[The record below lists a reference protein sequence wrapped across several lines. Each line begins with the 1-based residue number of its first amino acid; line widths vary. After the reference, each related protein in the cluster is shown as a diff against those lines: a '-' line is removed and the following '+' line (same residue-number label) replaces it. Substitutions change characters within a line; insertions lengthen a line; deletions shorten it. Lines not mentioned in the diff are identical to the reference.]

1 MNISETLKM
10 ALSTIKSTTKRKE
23 DGTTTDL
30 LRERAVYQ
38 RALIREAKG
47 NPEGARKLHGGGRR
61 I

>member
-1 MNISETLKM
+1 M